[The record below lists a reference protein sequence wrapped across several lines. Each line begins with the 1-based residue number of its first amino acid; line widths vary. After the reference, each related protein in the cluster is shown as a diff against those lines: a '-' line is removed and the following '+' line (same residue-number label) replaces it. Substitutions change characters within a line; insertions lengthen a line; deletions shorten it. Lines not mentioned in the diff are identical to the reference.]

1 MNSTYIVRKEHFSF
15 KTNVTHSL
23 SVNEIFSDSKE
34 KNPQEAKP
42 LKEGVLF
49 DCTFKVFF
57 GKEGEDKG
65 KLSLQEPLGR

>member
-1 MNSTYIVRKEHFSF
+1 MHI
-15 KTNVTHSL
+15 L

-49 DCTFKVFF
+49 NCKFKVVL

-65 KLSLQEPLGR
+65 KLSSQEPVGR